1 MSAQASNEAHLHGAN
16 IVEDLD
22 KSGQDNS
29 GHVQDD
35 SSHVQEEMSEKSKTQ
50 KRGKISLKDAINNA
64 RDLIAMPGIR
74 SQEPRVEDKKGK
86 LSAKYVFST

>member
-1 MSAQASNEAHLHGAN
+1 MSAQASNKAHLHGDY
-16 IVEDLD
+16 IVEGLEESDRD
-22 KSGQDNS
+22 DS
-29 GHVQDD
+29 GHVQ
-35 SSHVQEEMSEKSKTQ
+35 EEVSEKSKNH

-64 RDLIAMPGIR
+64 RDLIATPGIR